1 MTKTMGRLHVL
12 AAAVLWSSS
21 GIFAKADFFADWPQ
35 EWRGLIFAFWRA
47 LFAACILLPGVRG
60 VRFRPL
66 LVPMVLCF
74 AGMNVTFLTAMV
86 LSTAANA
93 IWLQNLAPFWVLLA
107 TLLIF
112 HEPMERK
119 DVLPLIWAILGV
131 LLILGFELSSGVTGS
146 RVGVFCGVLS
156 GVFYAG
162 VVVTLRQLRGEN
174 PVWLTAINQA
184 AAAILLVPVVLRL
197 GILPDAKQLLWLGAF
212 GALQMALPYIL
223 LSRGL
228 RVVSSQEAVAI
239 ALTEPILS
247 PVWAFL
253 VWGERPAWW
262 TLCGAALILT
272 GLFLRYVVWD
282 ALAVSGPNRPDAAL
296 PSANAV
302 GETAALAMPDAA
314 ADRPDRHAAPTTT
327 DPPG

>member
-1 MTKTMGRLHVL
+1 MTKTMGRLSVL
-12 AAAVLWSSS
+12 AAAVMWSSS

-47 LFAACILLPGVRG
+47 FFAALILLPGVRG

-86 LSTAANA
+86 RSTAANA

-112 HEPMERK
+112 REPMDRK
-119 DVLPLIWAILGV
+119 DAVPLVCAILGV
-131 LLILGFELSSGVTGS
+131 LLILGFELGGGATGS
-146 RVGVFCGVLS
+146 RVGVLSGVLS

-174 PVWLTAINQA
+174 AVWLTAVNHA

-197 GILPDAKQLLWLGAF
+197 GVAPDAKQLLWLAAF
-212 GALQMALPYIL
+212 GGLQMAAPYIL

-262 TLCGAALILT
+262 TLCGAGLILT
-272 GLFLRYVVWD
+272 GLFLRYVVWEFLSARQRD
-282 ALAVSGPNRPDAAL
+282 RSTADVADTAHHAPRAAENALR
-296 PSANAV
+296 
-302 GETAALAMPDAA
+302 
-314 ADRPDRHAAPTTT
+314 
-327 DPPG
+327 

>member
-1 MTKTMGRLHVL
+1 MTKTMGRLSVL

-47 LFAACILLPGVRG
+47 FFAALILLPGVRG

-86 LSTAANA
+86 RSTAANA

-112 HEPMERK
+112 REPMDRK
-119 DVLPLIWAILGV
+119 DALPLVCAGLGV
-131 LLILGFELSSGVTGS
+131 LLILGFELGGGTAGS
-146 RVGVFCGVLS
+146 RIGVLSGILS

-174 PVWLTAINQA
+174 AVWLTAVNLG

-197 GILPDAKQLLWLGAF
+197 GIVPDPKQLLWLAAF
-212 GALQMALPYIL
+212 GGLQMAAPYIL

-262 TLCGAALILT
+262 TLFGAGLILT
-272 GLFLRYVVWD
+272 GLFLRYVVWEFLSARRHCRSAGEGIGAANQVSRTSEN
-282 ALAVSGPNRPDAAL
+282 ALR
-296 PSANAV
+296 
-302 GETAALAMPDAA
+302 
-314 ADRPDRHAAPTTT
+314 
-327 DPPG
+327 